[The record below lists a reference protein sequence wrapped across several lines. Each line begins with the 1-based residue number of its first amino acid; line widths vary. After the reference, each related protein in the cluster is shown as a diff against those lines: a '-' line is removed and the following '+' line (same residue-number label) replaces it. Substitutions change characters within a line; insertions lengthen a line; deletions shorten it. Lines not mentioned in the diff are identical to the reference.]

1 MIFDCSRLSIWE
13 MWHFSFSLLFS
24 LFLFPPPYRSS
35 LAGLHYSHMLPLV
48 SAHGKTKTVPLGRL
62 LYLPHLFEILYT
74 TFKKN
79 PKPQQKT
86 PKTTNEK
93 KQVTHSSGNV
103 LPACWRAQLVL
114 FSLCFCPVTKPW
126 VHNNMD
132 RSDLWHSLFSLF
144 LLLLTF
150 NLTSAELSWR
160 LLITFPF
167 LLSPNVN

>member
-62 LYLPHLFEILYT
+62 LYLPHLFGIIYT
-74 TFKKN
+74 TFKKPPN
-79 PKPQQKT
+79 PNNRPPKPQTKRNRW
-86 PKTTNEK
+86 PIALVMYCLLER
-93 KQVTHSSGNV
+93 
-103 LPACWRAQLVL
+103 PVL
-114 FSLCFCPVTKPW
+114 FSLCSCPVTKPW
-126 VHNNMD
+126 VRNNMD
-132 RSDLWHSLFSLF
+132 LSDLWHSLFSLF

-160 LLITFPF
+160 LLITFPL